1 LVKRLSLSR
10 LFETAVKGAI
20 ITLKIVALKK
30 FTGLVPVFFLLMA
43 LIFLIPGCACAE
55 SLKRFDIHGAG
66 LSFSQTGQLTA
77 VTREGRTFTMEGL
90 YTDVGVDGAFL
101 YSTVGYQRFWDM
113 ATWDLAKI
121 VPISRQPAEGK
132 LLDIQADDD
141 GVTVTIGIQDMILSQ
156 RYTVMK
162 TAIACDV
169 TVTSNKS
176 TVCEIQGVN
185 FLLRNIRVSEDATFE
200 FPGNVPYGVTR
211 LNDLRAF
218 ATKQTAYCNPVVL
231 ARDKQTGFNAV
242 FLNEE
247 EKWSTAVYHDKAGGM
262 YIANLSMTEL
272 LLHPG
277 EGFQVGT
284 LYLQMTGEDPFAPL
298 QALYD
303 EKGYAPA
310 SSLDGAATGPMY
322 SCHPAG
328 TMDSGFRDT
337 KTMRSFAES
346 LPALSKMGIENI
358 WVLPIFEHT
367 GRGVYSPTDQ
377 SVIDKRY
384 GTDADVAC
392 FVDTA
397 HSLGMKVLFDYVPHG
412 PEPQDPLAAN
422 HPEWCSISRQGGQ
435 QIEWD
440 CVSFDMANKDYQA
453 YTRQLV
459 MDHVERFHV
468 DGGRIDCA
476 MGGLSN
482 WQPQK
487 GNRPSSSSLK
497 GGMGIVSAIREGFL
511 LSGVTPT
518 LLPEN
523 FHPLPFYASVTDIF
537 YDMPM
542 YRMMFD
548 MRESGVDEVTFA
560 TELTR
565 WLYSENLASVKGQ
578 KKLRFLGNHD
588 TVSWTWDQ
596 ARATNVYGEEKA
608 KALWVLMS
616 TIDGI
621 PFLYQGDEDSS
632 LYHFKGGYDLTGF
645 FTELFAARK
654 KYLRDDMQTEYYLN
668 DLGVAVYTRTDEES
682 RQLVLTNLC
691 GEEKTIPLSGLPE
704 LSGTVLYGSAD
715 ISTEDITLPP
725 YGYVMLACEN

>member
-1 LVKRLSLSR
+1 MK
-10 LFETAVKGAI
+10 KAI
-20 ITLKIVALKK
+20 LKK
-30 FTGLVPVFFLLMA
+30 QKGLFPAFFLLLG
-43 LIFLIPGCACAE
+43 LIFLIPMTSAE
-55 SLKRFDIHGAG
+55 ESGRRFDIRGVT
-66 LSFSQTGQLTA
+66 LSFSGTGMLNSI
-77 VTREGRTFTMEGL
+77 TREGRTFTMDGL
-90 YTDVGVDGAFL
+90 CTDVGVDGAFL
-101 YSTVGYQRFWDM
+101 QSTVGYQRFWDM

-121 VPISRQPAEGK
+121 VPLNRQPVLGQ
-132 LLDIQADDD
+132 LMDLQADEG
-141 GVTVTIGIQDMILSQ
+141 GVNVTLAITDMVLSQ
-156 RYTVMK
+156 RYTV
-162 TAIACDV
+162 TESAVACEV
-169 TVTSNKS
+169 TVTSQKS

-185 FLLRNIRVSEDATFE
+185 FLLRNIQVSQDAAFE
-200 FPGNVPYGVTR
+200 FPGNVPYGVAR
-211 LNDLRAF
+211 LADLRAF

-231 ARDKQTGFNAV
+231 TRDGQTGFNAV

-247 EKWSTAVYHDKAGGM
+247 EKWSTAVYRDKEGGM
-262 YIANLSMTEL
+262 YIANHSMTEL

-277 EGFQVGT
+277 ESFHVGT
-284 LYLQMTGEDPFAPL
+284 LYLQLTGEDPYAPL
-298 QALYD
+298 QKLYG
-303 EKGYAPA
+303 EKGYAA
-310 SSLDGAATGPMY
+310 ATSLDGKAAGPVY

-337 KTMRSFAES
+337 KTMRSFAET
-346 LPALSKMGIENI
+346 LPALSTMGIENV
-358 WVLPIFEHT
+358 WVLPIFSHT

-384 GTDADVAC
+384 GTDADVAY

-422 HPEWCSISRQGGQ
+422 HPEWCSAARRGGQ

-440 CVSFDMANKDYQA
+440 CVSFDMANKDYQS
-453 YTRQLV
+453 YTKQLV
-459 MDHVERFHV
+459 MDHVKRFHV

-476 MGGLSN
+476 MGGLTN
-482 WQPQK
+482 WKPQD

-497 GGMGIVSAIREGFL
+497 GGVGIVSAIREGFL
-511 LSGVTPT
+511 SSGVTPT

-537 YDMPM
+537 YDMPL

-548 MRESGVDEVTFA
+548 LRESRADDQTFA

-565 WLYSENLASVKGQ
+565 WLYSENMSSVQGQ

-588 TVSWTWDQ
+588 TVSWTWDK
-596 ARATNVYGEEKA
+596 ARATWVYGEEKA

-621 PFLYQGDEDSS
+621 PFLYQGDENSS
-632 LYHFKGGYDLTGF
+632 LYHFNGGYDLRGF

-654 KYLRDDMQTEYYLN
+654 AYLRDDMRTDYFLN
-668 DLGVAVYTRTDEES
+668 DLGVAVYARTNEEN
-682 RQLVLTNLC
+682 RQLVLVNLC
-691 GEEKTIPLSGLPE
+691 GGEKAVPTSGLPAFT
-704 LSGTVLYGSAD
+704 GTVLYGSAD
-715 ISTEDITLPP
+715 ISSENITLPA

>member
-1 LVKRLSLSR
+1 MK
-10 LFETAVKGAI
+10 TA
-20 ITLKIVALKK
+20 ALKK
-30 FTGLVPVFFLLMA
+30 HKGLFPAFFLL
-43 LIFLIPGCACAE
+43 LGLVFLIPSLAAAE
-55 SLKRFDIHGAG
+55 SGGSYEIQGVT
-66 LSFSQTGQLTA
+66 LSFSGTGVLTT
-77 VTREGRTFTMEGL
+77 VTRDGRTFTMDGL

-101 YSTVGYQRFWDM
+101 QSTAGYQRFWDM

-121 VPISRQPAEGK
+121 VPLNRQPAQGQ
-132 LLDIQADDD
+132 LLDMQADED
-141 GVTVTIGIQDMILSQ
+141 GVTVTFGIEDMILTQ
-156 RYTVMK
+156 RYTV
-162 TAIACDV
+162 TPSSVACNV

-185 FLLRNIRVSEDATFE
+185 FLLRNIRVSKDASFE
-200 FPGNVPYGVTR
+200 FPGNVPYGVTS
-211 LNDLRAF
+211 LTDLRAF

-231 ARDKQTGFNAV
+231 TRDGLQGFNAV

-247 EKWSTAVYHDKAGGM
+247 EKWSTAVYHDKEGGM
-262 YIANLSMTEL
+262 YIANLSMAEL
-272 LLHPG
+272 FLHPG
-277 EGFQVGT
+277 ESFHAGT
-284 LYLQMTGEDPFAPL
+284 LYLQLTGENPYAPL
-298 QALYD
+298 QALYG
-303 EKGYAPA
+303 EKGYAAA
-310 SSLDGAATGPMY
+310 SSLDGAASGPMY

-328 TMDSGFRDT
+328 TMDSGFIDT
-337 KTMRSFAES
+337 KTMRQFAQS
-346 LPALSKMGIENI
+346 LSALSGMGIENV
-358 WVLPIFEHT
+358 WVLPIFSHT

-384 GTDADVAC
+384 GTDGDVAY
-392 FVDTA
+392 FADTA
-397 HSLGMKVLFDYVPHG
+397 HTLGMKVLFDYVPHG
-412 PEPQDPLAAN
+412 PEPNDPLALN
-422 HPEWCSISRQGGQ
+422 HPEWCSQARRGGQ
-435 QIEWD
+435 QMEWD

-453 YTRQLV
+453 YTKQLV
-459 MDHVERFHV
+459 MDHVARFHI

-482 WQPQK
+482 WKPQE

-497 GGMGIVSAIREGFL
+497 GGIGIVSAIREGFL
-511 LSGVTPT
+511 LNGVTPT

-537 YDMPM
+537 YDMPL
-542 YRMMFD
+542 YRMMYD

-565 WLYSENLASVKGQ
+565 WLRSENLASVQGQ

-596 ARATNVYGEEKA
+596 ARATYVYGEERA

-632 LYHFKGGYDLTGF
+632 LYHFNGGYDLREF

-654 KYLRDDMQTEYYLN
+654 AYLKDDMETEYFLN
-668 DLGVAVYTRTDEES
+668 DLGVAVYTRTNEEN
-682 RQLVLTNLC
+682 RQLVFVNLC
-691 GEEKTIPLSGLPE
+691 GEEKTVPRSGLPA
-704 LSGTVLYGSAD
+704 LTGTVLYGGAD
-715 ISTEDITLPP
+715 ISGENITLPA